1 MTATAHATL
10 RALARAAPRGAT
22 LGMIMN
28 RHPFAENF
36 VARPWW
42 WEAAEPPTRGPALP
56 ERTRVAIVGGG
67 YTGLSAALTL
77 RRLGHEVVVLDAE
90 RIGWGASS
98 RNGGMV
104 SGGLKVAR
112 GPLEQNF
119 GPERAAEIARAC
131 GASFP
136 FIEETIAR
144 EGIDCD
150 YVRSGRF
157 VAAWTPKH
165 HAALARTVARIE
177 DISGHPACM
186 IAKGEEHQFIAT
198 DHYHGG
204 MFAAGTG
211 SLHPGKYARGLAH
224 AAERAGA
231 TLVDQVR
238 VEASQPEGSGLRLHT
253 SAGEMRADAV
263 LMATNGYSRGGPMPW
278 LTRRLLPV
286 GSYIIATEELGEERV
301 ARLFPGR
308 RMISDTKRV
317 LNYYRPSPDGKRILW
332 GGRASFGPQSPEDA
346 APRLH
351 AMMCAVLPELRD
363 VRITHAW
370 TGNVAFTFDHLPHLG
385 VEAGVHYAAGCQ
397 GSGVAMATWMG
408 HNAALKIA
416 GAGNAGF
423 ALDGLPFPDR
433 ALYKGNPDWFLPV
446 VGAWYRLRDRID
458 RIAA

>member
-1 MTATAHATL
+1 MKCAARATL
-10 RALARAAPRGAT
+10 RELAGQTPHGAT
-22 LGMIMN
+22 LGRKMN

-42 WEAAEPPTRGPALP
+42 WEAAEPPTRANALP
-56 ERTRVAIVGGG
+56 ARTRVAVVGGG

-112 GPLEQNF
+112 GPLERNF
-119 GPERAAEIARAC
+119 GPERAAQIARAC

-157 VAAWTPKH
+157 VGAWTPRH
-165 HAALARTVARIE
+165 HDALAKTVARIE
-177 DISGHPACM
+177 EISGHPARM
-186 IAKGEEHQFIAT
+186 IPRGEERQFLAS

-204 MFAAGTG
+204 MYAAGTG
-211 SLHPGKYARGLAH
+211 SLHPGKYARGLAA

-238 VEASQPEGSGLRLHT
+238 VEASQPEGEGFRLHT

-278 LTRRLLPV
+278 LTKRLLPV
-286 GSYIIATEELGEERV
+286 GSYIIATEELGEERIE
-301 ARLFPGR
+301 RLFPGR

-317 LNYYRPSPDGKRILW
+317 LNYFRPSPDGKRILW
-332 GGRASFGPQSPEDA
+332 GGRASFGPQTPEAA

-363 VRITHAW
+363 VKITHAW

-416 GAGNAGF
+416 GAGNEGF
-423 ALDGLPFPDR
+423 ALDGLPFPER
-433 ALYKGNPDWFLPV
+433 AFYNGNPDWFLPV

>member
-1 MTATAHATL
+1 MSIF
-10 RALARAAPRGAT
+10 APD
-22 LGMIMN
+22 
-28 RHPFAENF
+28 FQ
-36 VARPWW
+36 ARPWW
-42 WEAAEPPTRGPALP
+42 WEAAEPPDRDNALP
-56 ERTRVAIVGGG
+56 ARTRVAIVGGG

-112 GPLEQNF
+112 GPLEKNF
-119 GPERAAEIARAC
+119 GPERAGEIARAC

-150 YVRSGRF
+150 YIRSGRF

-165 HAALARTVARIE
+165 HATLAKTVARIE
-177 DISGHPACM
+177 DISGHPARM
-186 IAKGEEHQFIAT
+186 IAKGEERQFVAT

-204 MFAAGTG
+204 LFAEGTG
-211 SLHPGKYARGLAH
+211 SLHPGKYARGLAA

-231 TLVDQVR
+231 HLVDQVR
-238 VEASQPEGSGLRLHT
+238 VAAVQPEGSGFRLHT
-253 SAGEMRADAV
+253 SAGEMQADAV

-278 LTRRLLPV
+278 LTKRLLPV
-286 GSYIIATEELGEERV
+286 NSYIIATEEIGEERIE
-301 ARLFPGR
+301 RLFPKR

-317 LNYYRPSPDGKRILW
+317 LNYFRPSPDGKRILW
-332 GGRASFGPQSPEDA
+332 GGRSSFGSVTPEQS

-351 AMMCAVLPELRD
+351 AMMCAVFPELEK
-363 VRITHAW
+363 VRVTHAW
-370 TGNVAFTFDHLPHLG
+370 TGAVAFTFDYLPHLG

-416 GAGNAGF
+416 GAGNEGF
-423 ALDGLPFPDR
+423 ALDSLPFPER
-433 ALYKGNPDWFLPV
+433 ALYNGNPDWFLPI
-446 VGAWYRLRDRID
+446 VGTWYRLRDHID

>member
-1 MTATAHATL
+1 MPTVTRATL
-10 RALARAAPRGAT
+10 RHAARRVPAGAT
-22 LGMIMN
+22 LGMMMN
-28 RHPFAENF
+28 RHPFAADF
-36 VARPWW
+36 KARPWW
-42 WEAAEPPTRGPALP
+42 WEAAEPPARDTTLP

-112 GPLEQNF
+112 GPLEKNF

-150 YVRSGRF
+150 YVRCGRF
-157 VAAWTPKH
+157 VGAWTPKH
-165 HAALARTVARIE
+165 FDTLAKTLPRIQE
-177 DISGHPACM
+177 ISGHPARM
-186 IAKGEEHQFIAT
+186 IPKGEEGGFIAT
-198 DHYHGG
+198 THYHGG
-204 MFAAGTG
+204 MFAEGAG
-211 SLHPGKYARGLAH
+211 SLHPGKYARGLAA

-231 TLVDQVR
+231 HLVDQVR
-238 VEASQPEGSGLRLHT
+238 VVAAQPEGSGFRLHT
-253 SAGEMRADAV
+253 SAGEMRADTV

-286 GSYIIATEELGEERV
+286 ASYIIATEELGEERIE
-301 ARLFPGR
+301 RLFPKR

-332 GGRASFGPQSPEDA
+332 GGRASFAPQSPEA
-346 APRLH
+346 ASPRLH

-363 VRITHAW
+363 VKVTHAW
-370 TGNVAFTFDHLPHLG
+370 TGNVAFTFDYLPHLG
-385 VEAGVHYAAGCQ
+385 EEAGVHYAAGCQ

-408 HNAALKIA
+408 HNAALKMA
-416 GAGNAGF
+416 GASNAGF

-433 ALYKGNPDWFLPV
+433 ALYNGNPDWFLPM

>member
-1 MTATAHATL
+1 M
-10 RALARAAPRGAT
+10 
-22 LGMIMN
+22 MMN
-28 RHPFAENF
+28 GQIFAENF

-42 WEAAEPPTRGPALP
+42 WEAAEPPARANALP
-56 ERTRVAIVGGG
+56 ARTRVAIVGGG

-112 GPLEQNF
+112 GPLDQKF
-119 GPERAAEIARAC
+119 GPERATEIARAC

-157 VAAWTPKH
+157 VGAWTPKH
-165 HAALARTVARIE
+165 HAALAGTVARIE
-177 DISGHPACM
+177 DISGHPARM
-186 IAKGEEHQFIAT
+186 IPRGEEGQFIAT

-204 MFAAGTG
+204 MYAAGTG
-211 SLHPGKYARGLAH
+211 SLHPGKYARGLAA

-238 VEASQPEGSGLRLHT
+238 VEASQPDGSGWRLHT

-278 LTRRLLPV
+278 LTKRLLPV
-286 GSYIIATEELGEERV
+286 GSYIIATEELGEERIE
-301 ARLFPGR
+301 RLFPKR

-332 GGRASFGPQSPEDA
+332 GGRASFGPQSPGEA

-351 AMMCAVLPELRD
+351 AMMCAVLPELHD
-363 VRITHAW
+363 VKITHAW
-370 TGNVAFTFDHLPHLG
+370 TGNVAFTFDYLPHLG
-385 VEAGVHYAAGCQ
+385 VEGGVHYAAGCQ

-416 GAGNAGF
+416 GAGNEDF

-433 ALYKGNPDWFLPV
+433 ALYNGNPDWFLPV